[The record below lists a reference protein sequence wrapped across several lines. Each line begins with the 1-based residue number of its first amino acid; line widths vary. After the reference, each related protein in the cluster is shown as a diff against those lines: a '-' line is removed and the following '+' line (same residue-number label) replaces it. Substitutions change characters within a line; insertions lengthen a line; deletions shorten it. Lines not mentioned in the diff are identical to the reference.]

1 VVLVS
6 RAPLARLQA
15 YQQRLGWRLPW
26 VSSANSDFNVDFG
39 ASYSAEL
46 DPPPVE
52 GGLPPIVGQN
62 AAATGTDVAGYL
74 SEAPVMSAFYAWPRP
89 RQHWHAPVGDRRT
102 IDRLSQEQRSYT
114 ACKRGCARW

>member
-39 ASYSAEL
+39 ASSNAEL

-52 GGLPPIVGQN
+52 GGLPP
-62 AAATGTDVAGYL
+62 
-74 SEAPVMSAFYAWPRP
+74 
-89 RQHWHAPVGDRRT
+89 H